1 MDDGDASFG
10 VAGLSVKCVCETVTH
25 PVIVLSDSDGTPPSQ
40 SASNES
46 DMADAS
52 RIDPEYGMSL
62 TQYVKCQFGVLGIES
77 AYVVMVNHGGRFVG
91 GRLVVS
97 TSARQIPTRC
107 GRYNSRDGSDRWRGC
122 GHTGRGGSGGRA
134 G

>member
-25 PVIVLSDSDGTPPSQ
+25 PVIVLSDSDGPP
-40 SASNES
+40 ARVHPTS

-62 TQYVKCQFGVLGIES
+62 TQYVAAQLGVLGIEMRR
-77 AYVVMVNHGGRFVG
+77 MVNHGGRFVG
-91 GRLVVS
+91 GRLVAAS
-97 TSARQIPTRC
+97 E
-107 GRYNSRDGSDRWRGC
+107 
-122 GHTGRGGSGGRA
+122 H
-134 G
+134 